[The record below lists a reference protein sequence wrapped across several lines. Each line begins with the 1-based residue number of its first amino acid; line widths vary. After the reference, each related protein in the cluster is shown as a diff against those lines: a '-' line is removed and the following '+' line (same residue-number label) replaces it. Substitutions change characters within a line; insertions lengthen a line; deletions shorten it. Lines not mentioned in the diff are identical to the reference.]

1 MRYAIAPHGVFWS
14 IQGEG
19 HLRGQQMAFL
29 RLAGCSVNCIG
40 CDTDYTVA
48 DRVDL
53 DTLVQRVAHIIPA
66 NARDKWVWI
75 TGGEPTDHD
84 LGPLIR
90 ELRRGIPGVSIA
102 VATSGKRRVI
112 PPVDWLS
119 VTYHGGYELAQR
131 FGHELKLVDGLN
143 DYGLSKPPGQL
154 DFMQY
159 YCQPLSVCGTENAQ
173 SLERCLEWLKDKPNW
188 GLSRQDHHVWNVS

>member
-19 HLRGQQMAFL
+19 HLRGQQMAFV
-29 RLAGCSVNCIG
+29 RLAGCSVGCTG
-40 CDTDYTVA
+40 CDTDYS
-48 DRVDL
+48 VDNRIEVER
-53 DTLVQRVAHIIPA
+53 LVQLVAHIIPQD
-66 NARDKWVWI
+66 ARDRWVWI

-84 LGPLIR
+84 LRPLIR

-119 VTYHGGYELAQR
+119 VTYHGGYKLAQR

-143 DYGLSKPPGQL
+143 GHSLTEPDGPL

-159 YCQPLSVCGTENAQ
+159 YAQPLSVDGVEDPA
-173 SLERCLEWLKDKPNW
+173 SLKRCLEWLRARPNW
-188 GLSRQDHHVWNVS
+188 GLSRQEHHMWGVA